1 MLLIHI
7 IVVVKSEHEYINSC
21 FCMNNV
27 DMFCFFNWLSWVF
40 P

>member
-21 FCMNNV
+21 FCTEQCRYV
-27 DMFCFFNWLSWVF
+27 LLF
-40 P
+40 